1 MSKNSA
7 LCFRHSAL
15 RETRSSDA
23 DLSSAFN
30 QLGAFRS
37 AIANNDFLS
46 KLLALLVQNR
56 VSTRRAA
63 VLAYITNQ
71 LLRTLPAIDHDLDP
85 KLRTTTTPS

>member
-56 VSTRRAA
+56 VSTSRPGPHAEPVA
-63 VLAYITNQ
+63 KAKEVANAEENAFSLC
-71 LLRTLPAIDHDLDP
+71 
-85 KLRTTTTPS
+85 KLRT